1 MIGNFE
7 TILLLES
14 FLLENIV
21 QYRGKTVA
29 GACDL
34 ALGAFVLLLRLL
46 VRVIGIYFLFYC
58 NEFRGKSRCEPSIK
72 LRRQKNYSL
81 LITLYSLKKTFVFRL
96 SSLDFLLSL

>member
-1 MIGNFE
+1 MIGNFG

-34 ALGAFVLLLRLL
+34 ALGAFALLLRLL

-58 NEFRGKSRCEPSIK
+58 NEFRGKRSLCSAHK
-72 LRRQKNYSL
+72 TSSSKKL